1 MRPWLLAVLL
11 VGGLVAILGV
21 TAVVANSDNTGETV
35 SASRWADDVCGSVG
49 AWEGQLEAIGDELRE
64 SNYGAHRND
73 GGSGDSVERRI
84 FVRDAI
90 DRAIQA
96 TRDTLREGLKR
107 AGLPD
112 TSGGVASAAV
122 IRAWALKT
130 EHDLRVAKQTLRND
144 VDTNSQAA
152 AALEVAVNALK
163 QSAVNG
169 RLAFQQAGSRDTD
182 LANAFGG
189 SDNCTELQ
197 KEQP

>member
-11 VGGLVAILGV
+11 AVGLVAILVV

-49 AWEGQLEAIGDELRE
+49 AWEGQLEAIGDEVQQ

-96 TRDTLREGLKR
+96 TRDPLREGLKR

-112 TSGGVASAAV
+112 TSGGVASAAI

-152 AALEVAVNALK
+152 AALELAVNALK

-182 LANAFGG
+182 LANAFGA